1 MGQYNR
7 AMGSSDFRPAT
18 ALYSAND
25 VRELDR
31 RASAELGVPSFELM
45 SRAGAAALR
54 VLRRRW
60 PDARSIVV
68 LGGAGNNAG
77 DGLVLAR
84 LAKAE
89 GLDVRVVAVSPPERL
104 KGDAKRALEQC
115 IAAGVAIEPFTG
127 DLPTSTGAAHPII
140 VDALLG
146 IGADRPLAGDF
157 AAAVAAAGS
166 SGAPILALDIP
177 SGLDA
182 DTGWPLGDAIRATAT
197 VTFVALKQGL
207 YLGHACDYT
216 GDIELADLDLPASL
230 AHGLEPALTRLEVQE
245 LRRALPPRPRSAHKG
260 MNGRLLLLG
269 GGPGMAGAIRL
280 ASEAALRVGAG
291 LVYVAAH
298 SDSAAAV
305 RAGRPEAIV
314 HSIAAAAELDDLLAL
329 ADAAVVGP
337 GLGRSDWARACL
349 EAVQRSGL
357 PLVADADA
365 LNLLAAAPAARGN
378 WVITPHPGEAARLL
392 GSSVEE
398 VERDR
403 LATVRALAARYDAVA
418 VLKGANTLVAAGSG
432 PPAVCG
438 HGNPGMASG
447 GMGDVLSGVI
457 GGLLVQTRDM
467 PLSARV
473 GVLLHALAGD
483 DAAAAGQRGTL
494 AGDLMP
500 YLRRWANPSS

>member
-1 MGQYNR
+1 MR
-7 AMGSSDFRPAT
+7 SPDDWPAT
-18 ALYSAND
+18 AVYSASA

-54 VLRRRW
+54 ALRRRW
-60 PDARSIVV
+60 PDARAIVV
-68 LGGAGNNAG
+68 LCGAGNNAG

-89 GLDVRVVAVSPPERL
+89 RLDVRVLAVSPPDRL
-104 KGDAKRALEQC
+104 KGDAKRALEEC
-115 IAAGVAIEPFTG
+115 VAAGIAVERFAG
-127 DLPTSTGAAHPII
+127 LDRSMGADPPII

-146 IGADRPLAGDF
+146 IGADRPLVGDF
-157 AAAVAAAGS
+157 AAAVAAASS
-166 SGAPILALDIP
+166 SGGPVLALDIP
-177 SGLDA
+177 SGLHA

-207 YLGHACDYT
+207 YLGRACDYT
-216 GDIELADLDLPASL
+216 GDIELADLDLPADL
-230 AHGLEPALTRLEVQE
+230 AHGLEPALTRLDVRE
-245 LRRALPPRPRSAHKG
+245 LARALPPRPRSAHKG
-260 MNGRLLLLG
+260 LSGRLLLLG
-269 GGPGMAGAIRL
+269 GGPGMSGAIRL

-298 SDSAAAV
+298 RDSAAAV
-305 RAGRPEAIV
+305 RGGRPEAIV
-314 HSIAAAAELDDLLAL
+314 HSIDAASDLDELIGLVDAAA
-329 ADAAVVGP
+329 VGP
-337 GLGRSDWARACL
+337 GMGRTEWARAAL
-349 EAVQRSGL
+349 GRVLDSGL

-365 LNLLAAAPAARGN
+365 LNLVAAAPVARGN

-403 LATVRALAARYDAVA
+403 IASVRALAARYDAVA
-418 VLKGANTLVAAGSG
+418 VLKGANTLVAAANA
-432 PPAVCG
+432 PPAVCDR
-438 HGNPGMASG
+438 GNPGMASG

-457 GGLLVQTRDM
+457 GGLLVQTRD
-467 PLSARV
+467 LARSARA